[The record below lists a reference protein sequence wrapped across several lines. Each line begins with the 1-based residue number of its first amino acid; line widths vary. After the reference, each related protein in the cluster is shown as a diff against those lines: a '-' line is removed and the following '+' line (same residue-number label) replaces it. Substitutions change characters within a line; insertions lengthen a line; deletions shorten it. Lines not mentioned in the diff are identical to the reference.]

1 MMYTILIICCV
12 LGILN
17 GMRRL
22 KFNKLPQTSPDTIY
36 NLFFIEIN

>member
-17 GMRRL
+17 GIKRL
-22 KFNKLPQTSPDTIY
+22 KFNKLPQTSPDGTC
-36 NLFFIEIN
+36 NFFFIEIN